1 MIPFGILE
9 VQSGQLHVTYGSSS
23 ETSDFIVDSLEIW
36 WRSKGSET
44 ENIKTLAIN
53 LDNGPQCSSVR
64 TQFIKR
70 MKDFAN
76 KFQIDIQ
83 LIYYPPYHSKYNPI
97 ERCWGVLEMHWNGAM
112 LDSIHKVLEW
122 TKTMTWKGIH
132 PVVRLLEDHYEKGI
146 TIKKKLFKKIEQKL
160 KRHPFL
166 PKYSVLITHE

>member
-1 MIPFGILE
+1 
-9 VQSGQLHVTYGSSS
+9 
-23 ETSDFIVDSLEIW
+23 
-36 WRSKGSET
+36 
-44 ENIKTLAIN
+44 
-53 LDNGPQCSSVR
+53 
-64 TQFIKR
+64 
-70 MKDFAN
+70 
-76 KFQIDIQ
+76 
-83 LIYYPPYHSKYNPI
+83 
-97 ERCWGVLEMHWNGAM
+97 MHWNGAM